1 VKTEDVEVV
10 TKTATRAATDQGHMH
25 TEKRSWPWLVAAF
38 LLCPCHLPIV
48 LTILGTGA
56 FGGFIARSQG
66 VLFVVLGAA
75 FGLALWRGLSGSKT
89 AEVCPVCRDE
99 RS

>member
-10 TKTATRAATDQGHMH
+10 TKTATRVATDQAHTH
-25 TEKRSWPWLVAAF
+25 TEKRSWSWLVAAF

-48 LTILGTGA
+48 LAILGTGA
-56 FGGFIARSQG
+56 FGGLIARSQG

-75 FGLALWRGLSGSKT
+75 FGFALWRGLSGSKT
-89 AEVCPVCRDE
+89 AEACPVWRDE
-99 RS
+99 RG

>member
-1 VKTEDVEVV
+1 MKTEDVGVA
-10 TKTATRAATDQGHMH
+10 TKTATRAATDQAHMR
-25 TEKRSWPWLVAAF
+25 TEKRSWRWLVAAF

-75 FGLALWRGLSGSKT
+75 FGFALWRGLSGSKT